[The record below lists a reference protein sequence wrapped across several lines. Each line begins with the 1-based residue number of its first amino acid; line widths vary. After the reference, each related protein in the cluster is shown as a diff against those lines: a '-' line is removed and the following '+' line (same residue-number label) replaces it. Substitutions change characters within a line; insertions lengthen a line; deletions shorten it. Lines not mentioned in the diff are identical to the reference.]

1 MDRAFEEGSF
11 FKGEGVSDAEI
22 VDRCTGGGE
31 CKFGFDFFSFF
42 NVARSKPLVIA
53 EPISKAIYQ
62 DLRRL
67 GCFGD
72 IVEGTGQSN
81 G

>member
-22 VDRCTGGGE
+22 VDRGTGGGE

-42 NVARSKPLVIA
+42 NVASSKPLVVAESIA
-53 EPISKAIYQ
+53 KAIYQ
-62 DLRRL
+62 HLRSL
-67 GCFGD
+67 GCSGD
-72 IVEGTGQSN
+72 IIEGTGQGN